1 VADQLPAHEEV
12 RAGAGRGVSGGAA
25 VCVAAHDVAEI
36 GVTAKCGD
44 DDYDG
49 RRISVGKLSTI
60 SCRFYAN
67 ITLFAEDERLCV

>member
-1 VADQLPAHEEV
+1 MAGQLPAHEEA
-12 RAGAGRGVSGGAA
+12 RAGTDGGVSGS
-25 VCVAAHDVAEI
+25 AEI

-49 RRISVGKLSTI
+49 RRISVGKLSAI

>member
-1 VADQLPAHEEV
+1 MADQLPAHEEV
-12 RAGAGRGVSGGAA
+12 RAGAGGGVAS
-25 VCVAAHDVAEI
+25 VAAHGVALTGGAEI

-49 RRISVGKLSTI
+49 RRISVGNLSTI

-67 ITLFAEDERLCV
+67 ITLFEIGRAHV

>member
-1 VADQLPAHEEV
+1 MAGQLPAHEEV
-12 RAGAGRGVSGGAA
+12 RTGDSRGVTSGATNGS
-25 VCVAAHDVAEI
+25 AEI

-49 RRISVGKLSTI
+49 RRISVGNLSTI